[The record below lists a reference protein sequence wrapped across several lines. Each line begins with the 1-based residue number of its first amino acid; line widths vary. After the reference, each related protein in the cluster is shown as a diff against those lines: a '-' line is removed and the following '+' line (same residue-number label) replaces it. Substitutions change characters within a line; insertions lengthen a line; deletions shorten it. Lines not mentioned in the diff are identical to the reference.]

1 MKRHELALIDI
12 FITRLQCLSIVD
24 EVWLDTTE
32 YYHPLIKQEY
42 FDKPKI
48 KYKDPTLVIVLKEGI
63 YEEQE
68 EIYKELLEEI
78 IIQFKN
84 GSEGKYTKLNYR
96 IMNKNERDKYMI
108 VIVKKFGVTPEE
120 FKSLVRF
127 DNLLINNYI
136 NRYGGLPIGIYAGL
150 DDTYRYDY

>member
-1 MKRHELALIDI
+1 MERYELALIDI
-12 FITRLQCLSIVD
+12 FITRVQCLSIVD

-42 FDKPKI
+42 FDEPKI
-48 KYKDPTLVIVLKEGI
+48 EYKDPTLVIVLKEGI
-63 YEEQE
+63 NEEQE
-68 EIYKELLEEI
+68 EIYKELLKEI

-108 VIVKKFGVTPEE
+108 TIIKKFEVTPEE

-127 DNLLINNYI
+127 DNLLINNYVK
-136 NRYGGLPIGIYAGL
+136 RYGGLPIGIYAGVN
-150 DDTYRYDY
+150 DTYRYDY